1 MQDMVDNIKVYDYE
15 KRLTNL
21 KKILKDKKIRISKQ
35 RLLILDYLMTHPIH
49 PTADDI
55 FNDLKNE
62 DPAISQ
68 ATIYNSL
75 NLFVKHKLVKE
86 LDFNMTSKR
95 YEFYKKSHAHFIC
108 EECGE
113 IEDVEIADIDYEEN
127 LSLYEIN
134 NVEVTFRGLCPHCQV
149 KKTKDLC

>member
-1 MQDMVDNIKVYDYE
+1 MQDIVDSIKVYDYE

-21 KKILKDKKIRISKQ
+21 KKIFKDKKIRISKQ

-86 LDFNMTSKR
+86 LDFNMTSKDMN
-95 YEFYKKSHAHFIC
+95 FTKKSRSF
-108 EECGE
+108 
-113 IEDVEIADIDYEEN
+113 YM
-127 LSLYEIN
+127 
-134 NVEVTFRGLCPHCQV
+134 
-149 KKTKDLC
+149 